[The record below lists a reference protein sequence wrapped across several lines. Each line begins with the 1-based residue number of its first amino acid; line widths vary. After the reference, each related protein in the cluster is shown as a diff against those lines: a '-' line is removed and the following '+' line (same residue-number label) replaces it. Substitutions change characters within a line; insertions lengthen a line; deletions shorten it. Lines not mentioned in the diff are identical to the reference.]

1 MTWIVVIT
9 VGVAG
14 IGATAGTPFTYDR
27 KQVEDINLAVACFT
41 WCTVS
46 RGTWGTGVSPA
57 IKDAQEIKHIRG
69 SIPIK
74 VRGTFRQGIK
84 ALVGPLDAFDP
95 EPAISGVTGTES
107 PEADDV
113 DFAGLDVQ
121 FQV

>member
-57 IKDAQEIKHIRG
+57 IKDAQEIKH
-69 SIPIK
+69 
-74 VRGTFRQGIK
+74 VRDVITID
-84 ALVGPLDAFDP
+84 VGRTVRERVQAVIGRLDAFDP
-95 EPAISGVTGTES
+95 DAATTTLIRVEGA
-107 PEADDV
+107 
-113 DFAGLDVQ
+113 
-121 FQV
+121 